1 MINQGFHLRRN
12 VIVSVLAF
20 AVNLVLTFLVYRL
33 VISVGGLGSLG
44 LWSTLM
50 SWIFLVRLGDLGMGT
65 AVVRFVS
72 GCEASHET
80 SRIRAYIDT
89 SLLLNLGL
97 FVVLAVIGYFL
108 FLANLDWIIPNDP
121 AHPEA
126 RGLAADVLPVMFT
139 AFVLS
144 NISGLMLGGLT
155 GLHKGYK
162 PAIVT
167 TFGMMVQLCIV
178 VPLVPRIGLAG
189 LAWGQFGQHAV
200 MILVGWALVLRD
212 LKAAAG
218 GHGGIWPRHFSRPA
232 LQEMLGYSLKTQL
245 SNIINGLFEPVSKI
259 LVGQIGGL
267 TLLGQYEL
275 AYKFVSLPRNAL
287 AAGAQATTPAMTRLL
302 GTDRKA
308 ARDLYGKT
316 QKNLLSKGSFV
327 LLAAVCVAPFASIFW
342 LGQLD
347 RDFWIY
353 TAILAA
359 GFWVNLMSAP
369 AYLLG
374 LQTGQIFG
382 NIVANTGALA
392 TMILGSVLGGMFI
405 GTTAQV
411 AGVAVGLMVGAAL
424 VYRMN
429 RPILMRDI

>member
-80 SRIRAYIDT
+80 GLIRAYIDT

-144 NISGLMLGGLT
+144 NISGLVLGGLT

-162 PAIVT
+162 SAIVT

-267 TLLGQYEL
+267 TGWGCLTPFAAQGPCRTGSKC
-275 AYKFVSLPRNAL
+275 AAPPIKSLSACPRPRPCRGCRGTGGSCAQFWRKSYLIACARPRQMCAL
-287 AAGAQATTPAMTRLL
+287 ASHLPQSENR
-302 GTDRKA
+302 
-308 ARDLYGKT
+308 
-316 QKNLLSKGSFV
+316 
-327 LLAAVCVAPFASIFW
+327 
-342 LGQLD
+342 
-347 RDFWIY
+347 
-353 TAILAA
+353 
-359 GFWVNLMSAP
+359 
-369 AYLLG
+369 
-374 LQTGQIFG
+374 QT
-382 NIVANTGALA
+382 V
-392 TMILGSVLGGMFI
+392 
-405 GTTAQV
+405 
-411 AGVAVGLMVGAAL
+411 
-424 VYRMN
+424 
-429 RPILMRDI
+429 